1 MFDLYIMYIF
11 IGTKV
16 NQTSSMMQGRKA
28 QSGES

>member
-16 NQTSSMMQGRKA
+16 NQTSSKMQGRKA

>member
-16 NQTSSMMQGRKA
+16 NHTSLKNAVWENSA
-28 QSGES
+28 W